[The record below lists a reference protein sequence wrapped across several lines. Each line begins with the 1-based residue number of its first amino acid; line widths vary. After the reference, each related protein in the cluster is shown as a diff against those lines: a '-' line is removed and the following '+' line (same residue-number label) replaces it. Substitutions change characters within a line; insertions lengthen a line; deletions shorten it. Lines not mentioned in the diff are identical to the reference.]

1 MITPGAP
8 VVLVWLDPAQTG
20 DQVRA
25 LLADVDAEIV
35 VARCN
40 PMSED
45 LGRTELLASVR
56 DARDRITA
64 RGGDPDEL
72 ILVGFGLG
80 ATAAAGLARYAKR
93 LGIGVGP
100 VVAAAG
106 EWDEPDPFS
115 GAPIEERPEQVELV
129 DHADHVPAILN
140 YLLAT
145 TLRRT

>member
-1 MITPGAP
+1 MAPGAS
-8 VVLVWLDPAQTG
+8 VVLVWLDPAQT
-20 DQVRA
+20 DDKASA
-25 LLADVDAEIV
+25 LLAGVDAEFV
-35 VARCN
+35 VARCR
-40 PMSED
+40 PTSED
-45 LGRTELLASVR
+45 LGRTDLLSSVR

-72 ILVGFGLG
+72 ILVGFGPG
-80 ATAAAGLARYAKR
+80 AVAATGLARYAKR